1 MRLSV
6 RCNKTTDLNCISTGK
21 RKSMDAFYK
30 IINSIDILTSLDVL
44 FFLLK
49 F

>member
-1 MRLSV
+1 MIMRLSV

-30 IINSIDILTSLDVL
+30 IINSIDIFRSVGIICI
-44 FFLLK
+44 
-49 F
+49 